1 MSAYEWVARV
11 GGEGG
16 PLLVCAEASFAAWGG
31 AVLDDDYE
39 LDPACDYARA
49 HAVLYPSDDDE
60 FEAGLVRF
68 GADQVGLVWEM
79 DGPGGADVAVGG
91 DGLLVVRS
99 WVRNSDA
106 PRRYA
111 AGPAARERE
120 RPVAELELSGG
131 QAAVVWAPVDAGEA
145 TRTDNRLN
153 LEHMLGVGAVVPLAP
168 GRYRASCGWLEGR
181 RGRYAPAEEQH
192 GPPVEGNDDD
202 WSCRW
207 LRLTQL

>member
-16 PLLVCAEASFAAWGG
+16 PLLICSEASFAAWGG

-39 LDPACDYARA
+39 LDPACDYAR
-49 HAVLYPSDDDE
+49 VLPSDDEDL
-60 FEAGLVRF
+60 EAELVRF
-68 GADQVGLVWEM
+68 GADQTGLVWEM

-99 WVRNSDA
+99 WVRDSDA

-111 AGPAARERE
+111 AGSAARERE
-120 RPVAELELSGG
+120 WTVAELDLSGG
-131 QAAVVWAPVDAGEA
+131 QVAVVWAPVGAAEV
-145 TRTDNRLN
+145 TRSGDRLD
-153 LEHMLGVGAVVPLAP
+153 LEHMVGVGAVVPLAP
-168 GRYRASCGWLEGR
+168 GRYRAACGWLEGT
-181 RGRYAPAEEQH
+181 RGRYAPAGEQH
-192 GPPVEGNDDD
+192 GPPVEGDDD